1 MNLCETCVHWTP
13 CDRDKEPLPGLGSCS
28 GVPEYMR
35 AVDWDTR
42 RPRRLFLKPE
52 FADKLAL
59 VEDGEEYYAALRTFP
74 NFGCVMHKSKE
85 EE

>member
-1 MNLCETCVHWTP
+1 
-13 CDRDKEPLPGLGSCS
+13 
-28 GVPEYMR
+28 MR